1 MRYNFLVLL
10 LVFRVAHMTHSVIQ
24 PINNTNKKT
33 WPQPKILVAPAQ
45 GKLEEKTTG
54 PIPTNNKNN
63 NTDIY
68 MGRCRLPRPPIMP
81 IDMYAAMLI
90 G

>member
-10 LVFRVAHMTHSVIQ
+10 VVFRVSNMTHSIIQ
-24 PINNTNKKT
+24 SINNTNKRS
-33 WPQPKILVAPAQ
+33 WSQPKILVAPAQ
-45 GKLEEKTTG
+45 GKYTESIQPNSK
-54 PIPTNNKNN
+54 NNN

-68 MGRCRLPRPPIMP
+68 IGRCRIHKPPIMP
-81 IDMYAAMLI
+81 IDMFASMLI